1 MRAIRN
7 RTCLAFYNVVFL
19 LLIIS
24 SSYFTGIDT
33 GLAGMDLNA
42 NMVVIISIETKYYI
56 QFVLWLSYNF
66 ILENVSA
73 RLGMSIFQQA
83 MPF

>member
-1 MRAIRN
+1 
-7 RTCLAFYNVVFL
+7 
-19 LLIIS
+19 
-24 SSYFTGIDT
+24 
-33 GLAGMDLNA
+33 MDLNA